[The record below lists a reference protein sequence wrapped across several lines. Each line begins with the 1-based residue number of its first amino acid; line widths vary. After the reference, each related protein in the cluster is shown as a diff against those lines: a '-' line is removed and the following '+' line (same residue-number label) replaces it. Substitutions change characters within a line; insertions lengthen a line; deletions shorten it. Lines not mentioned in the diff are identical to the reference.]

1 MDKKLL
7 ETQAL
12 KLIEDSLRR
21 DDSSVI
27 NLVKFARKN
36 DLFFPELYQLW
47 YTSKINQ
54 NIINAKAFPT
64 EGAHHDFGIDT
75 PQAASI
81 LADAFQVSII
91 ELRQATGGGGV
102 TRYFEKILKSGLF
115 FDEDFWENNYMAK
128 NLTEDRK
135 PELKELNSANY
146 AAWLDG
152 QLADKPKVKQRKI

>member
-12 KLIEDSLRR
+12 KLIEASLPK

-54 NIINAKAFPT
+54 SVISAKSFPT
-64 EGAHHDFGIDT
+64 EGAHHHFGIDT
-75 PQAASI
+75 PQAANI
-81 LADAFQVSII
+81 LAEAFQVSII
-91 ELRQATGGGGV
+91 ELRQAAAGGGV
-102 TRYFEKILKSGLF
+102 TRYFERILKSGLF
-115 FDEDFWENNYMAK
+115 FDEDFWENNYMAR
-128 NLTEDRK
+128 NLTDEKR
-135 PELKELNSANY
+135 PELKELNNANY
-146 AAWLDG
+146 ASWLDS
-152 QLADKPKVKQRKI
+152 QLADKPKVKQMKI